1 MQQNAIEPMC
11 RLLNCKDVQVS
22 IWHIYIGVSVAVTL
36 LQVIQVILDGLSN
49 ILKVYRIPLLVVT
62 VIILLL
68 HCQMAGPNVSQI
80 AIAIEK
86 LAVSNSMCALV
97 DIVV

>member
-22 IWHIYIGVSVAVTL
+22 IVYAFTCPRHLSL

-49 ILKVYRIPLLVVT
+49 ILKV
-62 VIILLL
+62 LLL
-68 HCQMAGPNVSQI
+68 ATVLLLLLMLLDGWT
-80 AIAIEK
+80 
-86 LAVSNSMCALV
+86 
-97 DIVV
+97 